1 MSLLPGKQPDLWTQ
15 VAYYSSLGFIVPAAA
30 VAGFGIGWLLDR
42 WLHTSP
48 VFSIVITMLGA
59 AGGFLE
65 LLQMLR
71 RAERRAGGNN
81 SNARPGPK

>member
-1 MSLLPGKQPDLWTQ
+1 MSPLPPKQPDLWTQ

-30 VAGFGIGWLLDR
+30 VAGYGIGWLADR

-48 VFSIVITMLGA
+48 VLSIVITMLGA

-65 LLQMLR
+65 LLQMLK
-71 RAERRAGGNN
+71 RAERGTNANN